1 MSVTTT
7 PRHRW
12 RAAAVGLALALTPVT
27 AACGADTAGEDVQQ
41 VEEGGDEEGGE
52 GGDDE
57 GEEEDD

>member
-12 RAAAVGLALALTPVT
+12 RAAAVGLALALTPIT
-27 AACGADTAGEDVQQ
+27 AACGADPAEEDVQQ
-41 VEEGGDEEGGE
+41 VEES
-52 GGDDE
+52 GDDE